1 MRQLRAVAGILY
13 VIAFLSLL
21 AGLVGLFVIYQ
32 PPLSVAGIAGAIGA
46 GLLGL
51 TVDGLASV
59 AERVINLLTVTARA
73 AQVAKKQTPHG

>member
-21 AGLVGLFVIYQ
+21 AGLIGIFVAYN
-32 PPLSVAGIAGAIGA
+32 PSLSVAGICGAIGSV
-46 GLLGL
+46 LTGL
-51 TVDGLASV
+51 TVDGVASI

>member
-32 PPLSVAGIAGAIGA
+32 PLLSVAGIAGAIGA

-51 TVDGLASV
+51 TVDGIAALLG
-59 AERVINLLTVTARA
+59 RIIGLLTVIARNNR
-73 AQVAKKQTPHG
+73 TPHD